1 MGGIQMDLEFNID
14 SIKIFNLKEK
24 KHIVIN
30 GWCIQKDTAKIPDI
44 IVKIDDEKVET
55 NLIRIRRQD
64 IVDLFKL
71 GKDVARNGFKIV
83 YDTNSDFQKLEIDA
97 VLGCQSK
104 KLEELTGIELKK
116 HTINSSIEYYL
127 DNAELDRAAG
137 RETLTGWA
145 ISYDDNEIKYQIINS
160 KNQSIDFDFR
170 VVKRD
175 DLVSNSII
183 DEKDANCGFSITFN
197 AKTNERYFLIIYT
210 DESNVKI
217 NVDLVSNTVLGRIK
231 RFLNVFSPQTIN
243 RAFDYFKR
251 NGFKAFVKRLGKGAV
266 ITSYDTWFKQH
277 RVTDEEL
284 SLQKKYKFDYSPKI
298 SIVVPTFNTPIEFLH
313 EMIDSVRNQSY
324 SNWELCIA
332 DGSTKGNPAI
342 DVIKK
347 YAKKDSRIKV
357 TFLDKNYGI
366 SGNTNKALE
375 LATGEYTGLFD
386 HDDLLEPNLLFEIV
400 KSLQENR
407 HDIVY
412 TDEDKLN
419 NSTGLF
425 IDPNFKPDYSP
436 DLFLSHNYITHFFTV
451 KTSIIKEIGGFRDE
465 YNGSQDYDLMFR
477 CIEKSKSIYHIAKP
491 LYHWRMHFA
500 STAENPES
508 KMYCY
513 VAGQKAI
520 QDHLDRI
527 GVKAKVEMIPEFW
540 GMYHTKYS
548 IDEKI
553 LVSIIITNVK
563 KETWLEKTLESLSKE
578 QYQNLEVII
587 AGKVKQTFINKY
599 KKLNIKVISS
609 SESTV
614 KDKNICAKNAKGSY
628 LFFMNG
634 SIKLL
639 GNDTINEMLGIALR
653 KEVGC
658 VSGKISRKNKVLK
671 HAGII
676 LGYDNFYKN
685 AFINESDETFGYM
698 LRPRINCNYSAVTG
712 DMMIVSASIFN
723 EVGGYDESFV
733 STCADVDFCI
743 KVRKQGYYNVYC
755 AFAKAYDYTV
765 SNKINSGDRK
775 YFLKKNQSLI
785 ESGDPFYNANFLL
798 SNREFAYV

>member
-1 MGGIQMDLEFNID
+1 MGGIQVDLEFNID
-14 SIKIFNLKEK
+14 SVKIFNLKEK

-30 GWCIQKDTAKIPDI
+30 GWCIQKDTGEIPDI
-44 IVKIDDEKVET
+44 IVRVDKKIVEPD
-55 NLIRIRRQD
+55 LIRIRRQD

-83 YDTNSDFQKLEIDA
+83 YDTNSDVQELEINA
-97 VLGCQSK
+97 VLNGQSK
-104 KLEELTGIELKK
+104 ELEILAGADLKK
-116 HTINSSIEYYL
+116 HIIDSSIEYYL
-127 DNAELDRAAG
+127 DNAELDRTAG

-145 ISYDDNEIKYQIINS
+145 ISYDNNAIKYQIVNG
-160 KNQSIDFDFR
+160 KNQDIDFDLR

-175 DLVSNSII
+175 DLISNSII
-183 DEKDANCGFSITFN
+183 DEKDANCGFAITFN

-217 NVDLVSNTVLGRIK
+217 NVDLVSNTALGKIK
-231 RFLNVFSPQTIN
+231 RFFNIFSPQTIN
-243 RAFDYFKR
+243 RAFDYFRR
-251 NGFKAFVKRLGKGAV
+251 NGFKAFIKRLNKGII

-284 SLQKKYKFDYSPKI
+284 SLQREYHFAYSPKI
-298 SIVVPTFNTPIEFLH
+298 SIIVPTFNTPIEFLQ

-332 DGSTKGNPAI
+332 DGSSEGNPAI

-347 YAKKDSRIKV
+347 CAENDSRIKV
-357 TFLDKNYGI
+357 IFLDKNYGI

-375 LATGEYTGLFD
+375 LVTGEYTGLFD
-386 HDDLLEPNLLFEIV
+386 HDDLLEPNLLYEIV
-400 KSLQENR
+400 QSLQENK
-407 HDIVY
+407 HDIIY

-419 NSTGLF
+419 NTTGLF

-451 KTSIIKEIGGFRDE
+451 KTSIIKAIGGFRDE

-477 CIEKSKSIYHIAKP
+477 CIEKSKSIHHIAKP

-548 IDEKI
+548 IDGNP
-553 LVSIIITNVK
+553 LVSAIITNVK
-563 KETWLEKTLESLSKE
+563 KEAWLEKTLESLLKE

-587 AGKVKQTFINKY
+587 AGKVKQNIINKY
-599 KKLNIKVISS
+599 KKLNIKVIPTSGS
-609 SESTV
+609 IV
-614 KDKNICAKNAKGSY
+614 KDKNVCAKNAKGAY
-628 LFFMNG
+628 LFFLDA
-634 SIKLL
+634 SIKLIN
-639 GNDTINEMLGIALR
+639 NDAIGEMLGIATR

-685 AFINESDETFGYM
+685 AFINENEETFGYM

-712 DMMIVSASIFN
+712 DMVIVSASIFH

-733 STCADVDFCI
+733 STCADVDFCLE
-743 KVRKQGYYNVYC
+743 VRKKGYYNVYC
-755 AFAKAYDYTV
+755 AFAKAFDYTLQT
-765 SNKINSGDRK
+765 KINTHDRK
-775 YFLKKNQSLI
+775 YFLEKNQALI